1 MEFPEL
7 FSHNPGPFWF
17 YKVLRTFRRE
27 RIPCHHCLKRKCD
40 RRRPP
45 GCAALGPLPWP
56 VPLRSAGA
64 GSFAL
69 TELNASFPRRRQS
82 WFRSLPRVCNRC
94 RSPEGFHKFPPR
106 RESAAVEAA
115 RILLSPRHHGLLLKA
130 VNPPKGTFSRTTS
143 VSRLFCAESLSRPLQ
158 TFVLPRPPRGCFWT
172 GWASG
177 AQDLSPRVRW
187 ELVFNKVILLPGT
200 SLPPHPQAR
209 APPPVSCP
217 LPSAVPCLLWRTDG
231 GPLAGSAAAPAGAG
245 HIPAGTALCSASLL
259 SARAGRGGRG
269 GRGAS

>member
-27 RIPCHHCLKRKCD
+27 RILCHHCLKRKCEQASAAGLCGARPAAVAGPSPVC
-40 RRRPP
+40 RRRF
-45 GCAALGPLPWP
+45 
-56 VPLRSAGA
+56 LRSDRVKRIFPKKA
-64 GSFAL
+64 S
-69 TELNASFPRRRQS
+69 ELVSVP
-82 WFRSLPRVCNRC
+82 
-94 RSPEGFHKFPPR
+94 
-106 RESAAVEAA
+106 AAVQRVFTNSRPGGSLLQSRPLAPV
-115 RILLSPRHHGLLLKA
+115 LSPRHHGLLLKA
-130 VNPPKGTFSRTTS
+130 VNPPKGTFSRTAL

-200 SLPPHPQAR
+200 SLPSPPQAR

-217 LPSAVPCLLWRTDG
+217 LPSAVSCLLWRTDG
-231 GPLAGSAAAPAGAG
+231 GPLAG
-245 HIPAGTALCSASLL
+245 HVPAGTALCSASLL

-269 GRGAS
+269 AS